1 MNPVRDPVTV
11 RDQVMDSQ
19 PVIDSDPAAGPETDP
34 VTGFAIPASWLLLSP
49 DSEVRAKIRSGRWT
63 ILSNGLLCRRGLTT
77 GTTAA
82 AACKA
87 AVLSLKRPVKSIE
100 VATPVGIL
108 VSIPVVADK
117 GFCLAIKEGGDH
129 KFDVTA
135 GLEIAASARPAE
147 ETVLVAGKGI
157 GKIVGQGLCD
167 EVSRPAI
174 SPTARKQIMLAISE
188 ALQET
193 GLSGARIELSVPR
206 GEEVAG
212 QTLNPRLGIVGG
224 ISILG
229 STGFVEPWND
239 HFIEDRA
246 LELKEAKRVVAT
258 TGRVGLKMSRML
270 FPDHKVVLMG
280 SQLDRLDFGQDQES
294 ILCGLPALI
303 LKWAWPGLLENTGY
317 NTVADMAER
326 EPQHC
331 NIIRALQMA
340 KEKLPKTRIV
350 LLNRDG
356 SILADVP

>member
-1 MNPVRDPVTV
+1 MNPARDPVTA
-11 RDQVMDSQ
+11 RDPITDSQ
-19 PVIDSDPAAGPETDP
+19 PVIDSDPSVGPETDP
-34 VTGFAIPASWLLLSP
+34 VTGFAIPASWLHLSSDP
-49 DSEVRAKIRSGRWT
+49 EAREKIKSGRWA
-63 ILSNGLLCRRGLTT
+63 ILSSGLLCRRGLTT

-87 AVLSLKRPVKSIE
+87 AVLSLKETVKSIE
-100 VATPVGIL
+100 VTTPVGIC
-108 VSIPVVADK
+108 VSLPVVADR
-117 GFCLAIKEGGDH
+117 GFCLAIKDGGDH

-135 GLEIAASARPAE
+135 GLEIAASARPAG
-147 ETVLVAGKGI
+147 ETALVAGKGI
-157 GKIVGQGLCD
+157 GKIVGRGLCD
-167 EVSRPAI
+167 EVGRPAI
-174 SPTARKQIMLAISE
+174 SPSARKQIMLAVSQ

-193 GLSGARIELSVPR
+193 GLSGARIELTVPR
-206 GEEVAG
+206 GEELAG

-224 ISILG
+224 LSILG

-239 HFIEDRA
+239 HFIEDRS
-246 LELKEAKRVVAT
+246 LELKEAKRVVVT

-270 FPDHKVVLMG
+270 FPDHKTVLMG

-317 NTVADMAER
+317 NTVADMAEN
-326 EPQHC
+326 EPRHS
-331 NIIRALQMA
+331 NITRALKMA

-350 LLNRDG
+350 LLDRDG